1 MSNITNLNL
10 CLNKKAFQQL
20 GEKNASTTYDMITNV
35 NSSTKYRRRQET
47 KNVLEFIH
55 GGKEGSIYGAW
66 GYISS
71 TADNQTME
79 N

>member
-1 MSNITNLNL
+1 
-10 CLNKKAFQQL
+10 
-20 GEKNASTTYDMITNV
+20 MITNV

-55 GGKEGSIYGAW
+55 GRKEGSIYGAW

-79 N
+79 KLISGLKRHMSDCQSVEVERVGVTLPAY

>member
-1 MSNITNLNL
+1 
-10 CLNKKAFQQL
+10 
-20 GEKNASTTYDMITNV
+20 MITNV

-55 GGKEGSIYGAW
+55 GGKEGSMYGAW

-71 TADNQTME
+71 TADNQTMDKLISGLKRGKYLQGLFE
-79 N
+79 NEDNERVSKFR